1 MVWAPAKT
9 LNPMWPSAPPRG
21 STQANKTNK
30 LTGELLLGFFSG
42 CCLLLLLFLF
52 SSSSSASFLS
62 VFPLFLFCLSV
73 FLIGPS
79 IAVVA
84 VVVVS
89 FPHHFFPPVTLLCD
103 SAFFDLISLIFLL
116 FLNSVLLFSFLCFFF
131 LLFLFPPG
139 ASDCGLQCFLILP
152 PPLSLFLSSS
162 SISTLCFAP
171 PLLLFSFYDLGYFAL
186 VVFSISFSILFFY
199 FLIRTFGALISPRH
213 SLRLRVH

>member
-1 MVWAPAKT
+1 MQGQLDCVQSTMVVVSDIDPFFLSVREMVWAPAKT
-9 LNPMWPSAPPRG
+9 LNPMRTSAPPRG

-84 VVVVS
+84 VVVAS
-89 FPHHFFPPVTLLCD
+89 FPHHFFPPSHYSV
-103 SAFFDLISLIFLL
+103 IRL
-116 FLNSVLLFSFLCFFF
+116 FL
-131 LLFLFPPG
+131 
-139 ASDCGLQCFLILP
+139 I
-152 PPLSLFLSSS
+152 
-162 SISTLCFAP
+162 
-171 PLLLFSFYDLGYFAL
+171 
-186 VVFSISFSILFFY
+186 
-199 FLIRTFGALISPRH
+199 
-213 SLRLRVH
+213 

>member
-131 LLFLFPPG
+131 PCSFFFFSFSLLAQVIVDSSAF
-139 ASDCGLQCFLILP
+139 SSSLP
-152 PPLSLFLSSS
+152 PSLSSS
-162 SISTLCFAP
+162 LLLPSQPFVLP
-171 PLLLFSFYDLGYFAL
+171 PLYCCF
-186 VVFSISFSILFFY
+186 
-199 FLIRTFGALISPRH
+199 H
-213 SLRLRVH
+213 SMT